1 MLAASPDEASCPAQG
16 ASSWT
21 QLALLCHLQARS
33 KRPQKYPT
41 AQQQLDSLKERL
53 VKAREQLE
61 LARQQVDRAG
71 QELSDRVSESV
82 ALPPAWREKP
92 VAW

>member
-1 MLAASPDEASCPAQG
+1 MNTPVLIVIDMLNDF
-16 ASSWT
+16 
-21 QLALLCHLQARS
+21 
-33 KRPQKYPT
+33 
-41 AQQQLDSLKERL
+41 LDDWEVTRKERL

-92 VAW
+92 IAW